1 MNQRL
6 SLFQTHCCLGEGEG
20 EGLESRVEKR
30 DLLTRLGWLCLVA
43 VIWST
48 LVQLVSMVKGYHTN
62 RFGG

>member
-6 SLFQTHCCLGEGEG
+6 SLFQTQCCLGEGEG

-30 DLLTRLGWLCLVA
+30 DLLTRLGWLCLVV

-48 LVQLVSMVKGYHTN
+48 LAQLVSMVKGYHTN